1 MINASRKSDVEKP
14 TENVKVPFDEYN
26 ELSSISTKV
35 DIIVDLMC
43 HGTLMADDVLRILK
57 VDTSFS
63 KETTFEKDIVVSVC
77 IYNNL
82 LDLKVRVDVLL
93 DMLENNNYVS
103 TDEILRT
110 LGTELAIEE
119 ADKRE
124 KKMGEVRNARFD
136 DKQ

>member
-1 MINASRKSDVEKP
+1 MIDASRNTEKP
-14 TENVKVPFDEYN
+14 TENVRVPFDIYN
-26 ELSSISTKV
+26 ELICISTKV

-43 HGTLMADDVLRILK
+43 HGTLMAEDVLRILK
-57 VDTSFS
+57 VDTNFP
-63 KETTFEKDIVVSVC
+63 KGKTFERDIVVSVC

-119 ADKRE
+119 ADRWE
-124 KKMGEVRNARFD
+124 KEKNERLNN
-136 DKQ
+136 K

>member
-1 MINASRKSDVEKP
+1 MINASRSVDKP
-14 TENVKVPFDEYN
+14 TENVRVPFDEYN

-57 VDTSFS
+57 VDTNFP
-63 KETTFEKDIVVSVC
+63 KGKTFERDIVISVC

-93 DMLENNNYVS
+93 DMLEKKDYVS
-103 TDEILRT
+103 TDKILRT

-119 ADKRE
+119 ADRWE
-124 KKMGEVRNARFD
+124 KEKNERFNN
-136 DKQ
+136 K

>member
-1 MINASRKSDVEKP
+1 MINASRSVDKP
-14 TENVKVPFDEYN
+14 TENVRVPFNIYN
-26 ELSSISTKV
+26 ELICISTKV

-43 HGTLMADDVLRILK
+43 HGTLMADDVLRILR
-57 VDTSFS
+57 VDTSFP
-63 KETTFEKDIVVSVC
+63 KETTFEKDIVVSLC

-119 ADKRE
+119 ADRWE
-124 KKMGEVRNARFD
+124 KEKNERLNN
-136 DKQ
+136 K

>member
-1 MINASRKSDVEKP
+1 MIDASRSVDKP

-26 ELSSISTKV
+26 KLSSISTKV

-57 VDTSFS
+57 VDTNFP

-82 LDLKVRVDVLL
+82 FDLKVRVDVLL
-93 DMLENNNYVS
+93 DMLEKKDYVS
-103 TDEILRT
+103 TDKILRT

-119 ADKRE
+119 ADRQE
-124 KKMGEVRNARFD
+124 KEINERFSN
-136 DKQ
+136 K

>member
-14 TENVKVPFDEYN
+14 TENVGVSFNTYN
-26 ELSSISTKV
+26 DLICISTKV

-43 HGTLMADDVLRILK
+43 HGTLMAEDVLRILK
-57 VDTSFS
+57 VDTSFP

-119 ADKRE
+119 ADRWE
-124 KKMGEVRNARFD
+124 KEKNERLNN
-136 DKQ
+136 K

>member
-1 MINASRKSDVEKP
+1 MIDASRSVEKP
-14 TENVKVPFDEYN
+14 TENVRVPFDEYN

-43 HGTLMADDVLRILK
+43 HGTLMTDDVLRILK
-57 VDTSFS
+57 VDTSFT

-82 LDLKVRVDVLL
+82 LDLKVRADVLL
-93 DMLENNNYVS
+93 DMLEKKDYVS
-103 TDEILRT
+103 TDKILRT

-119 ADKRE
+119 ADRQE
-124 KKMGEVRNARFD
+124 KELNERFNN
-136 DKQ
+136 KQ

>member
-1 MINASRKSDVEKP
+1 MIDASRNTEKP
-14 TENVKVPFDEYN
+14 TENVRVPFDEYN
-26 ELSSISTKV
+26 KLSSISTKV

-57 VDTSFS
+57 VDTSFP
-63 KETTFEKDIVVSVC
+63 KETTFERDIVVSVC

-93 DMLENNNYVS
+93 DMLEKKDYVS
-103 TDEILRT
+103 TDKILRT

-119 ADKRE
+119 ADRQE
-124 KKMGEVRNARFD
+124 KEINERFNN
-136 DKQ
+136 K

>member
-1 MINASRKSDVEKP
+1 MIDASRSVDKP
-14 TENVKVPFDEYN
+14 TENVRVPFDEYN
-26 ELSSISTKV
+26 KFSSISTKV

-57 VDTSFS
+57 VDTSFP
-63 KETTFEKDIVVSVC
+63 KETTFEKDIVLSVC

-93 DMLENNNYVS
+93 DMLEKKDYVS

-119 ADKRE
+119 ADRQE
-124 KKMGEVRNARFD
+124 KEINERFNN
-136 DKQ
+136 K

>member
-1 MINASRKSDVEKP
+1 MINASRSVDKP
-14 TENVKVPFDEYN
+14 TENVRVPFDEYN

-57 VDTSFS
+57 VDTSFP

-93 DMLENNNYVS
+93 DMLENNDYVS

-119 ADKRE
+119 ADRWE
-124 KKMGEVRNARFD
+124 KEKNERLNN
-136 DKQ
+136 K

>member
-1 MINASRKSDVEKP
+1 MIDASRSVDKP
-14 TENVKVPFDEYN
+14 TENVGVPFDEYN
-26 ELSSISTKV
+26 KLSSISTKV

-57 VDTSFS
+57 VDTSFP
-63 KETTFEKDIVVSVC
+63 KETTFERDIVVSVC

-93 DMLENNNYVS
+93 DMLENNDYVS

-119 ADKRE
+119 ADRRE
-124 KKMGEVRNARFD
+124 KEKNERLNN
-136 DKQ
+136 K